1 MKLEEAIQTAIEY
14 ETKVRD
20 LYKEATASAADDVGK
35 RIFGL
40 LEKEEQE
47 HLDYL
52 NSRLDEWRKSG
63 SIVVEKL
70 ETHVPS
76 PEAIKKGVA
85 SLNEKM
91 GERKDRTAELEML
104 KRAHAAETETSAFYQ
119 KMVGELDAD
128 GQRLFQRFVEI
139 EQGHDAIVQAQIDS
153 LTGMGFWFDCMEFSL
168 EAG

>member
-1 MKLEEAIQTAIEY
+1 MTLEEAIQTAIEY

-20 LYKEATASAADDVGK
+20 LYGEATAQATDEVGK
-35 RIFGL
+35 KIFGL
-40 LEKEEQE
+40 LAKEEQE

-52 NSRLDEWRKSG
+52 QSRLEEWRKSG
-63 SIVVEKL
+63 NIVVEKL
-70 ETHVPS
+70 DTHIPS
-76 PEAIKKGVA
+76 PETIKKGVA
-85 SLNEKM
+85 NLSEKM
-91 GERKDRTAELEML
+91 GESKDRTAELEML

-128 GQRLFQRFVEI
+128 GQKLFARFVEI

-153 LTGMGFWFDCMEFSL
+153 LTGMGFWFDFMEFSL